1 MRDLLIFG
9 LVFALIPFIFKRP
22 AVGILAFMWI
32 SLMNPHRLTYGAAY
46 DFPFAALIGG
56 ITIIS
61 AFMSKDRK
69 HLPLTPVTAILIVF
83 MVWTTFTTLFAQDPK
98 LAWEE
103 WSRVSK
109 TFLVT
114 FLAMTLV
121 NSEKEI
127 KAFPWVLGLSLG
139 FYGLKGGIFTLASG
153 GKSHVLGPE
162 GSYITD
168 NNCLALALI
177 TTLPLI
183 WHLQG
188 QAQKKWQRYGLRGL
202 AILTMIAAAG
212 SYSRGAL
219 LAAAAMLFFLW
230 LKSSQKLRTGAI
242 LLLLVPLI
250 YAIMPEK
257 WFARMETID
266 DYKEDSS
273 ALGRLNAW
281 HFAFNVAKDH
291 FLGGGYIA
299 FTPSMFLAYAPD
311 PIDFHVA
318 HSIYFQ
324 VLGEHG
330 FIGLGLFLALMVSAW
345 RTGSRIL
352 QFCRG
357 REELKHVANLAAML
371 QVSIIGYAVGGA
383 FLSLAYYDLY
393 YYFIALLVL
402 LEKVFMMK
410 PAIATSFPGIRGA
423 STVTRQSEAK

>member
-1 MRDLLIFG
+1 MRDLVIFG
-9 LVFALIPFIFKRP
+9 IVFGLIPFILKRP
-22 AVGILAFMWI
+22 VVGILAFMWI

-46 DFPFAALIGG
+46 NFPFAALIGG
-56 ITIIS
+56 LTILSLVIS
-61 AFMSKDRK
+61 REPKR
-69 HLPLTPVTAILIVF
+69 LPITPVTVVLMIF
-83 MVWTTFTTLFAQDPK
+83 MGWMTFTTFFAQDTQ

-103 WSRVSK
+103 WNRVSK

-114 FLAMTLV
+114 FLAIITI
-121 NSEKEI
+121 NSIKDI

-139 FYGLKGGIFTLASG
+139 FYGLKGGLFTLASG
-153 GKSHVLGPE
+153 GTSHVLGPE

-177 TTLPLI
+177 TTLPII
-183 WHLQG
+183 WYLQS
-188 QAQKKWQRYGLRGL
+188 QVKSKWQRYGLQGL
-202 AILTMIAAAG
+202 AVLTVIAAAG

-219 LAAAAMLFFLW
+219 LAGAAMLLFLW
-230 LKSSQKLRTGAI
+230 LKSAQKARTGVI
-242 LLLLVPLI
+242 LLLLIPLV
-250 YAIMPEK
+250 YSVMPEK

-266 DYKEDSS
+266 DYKQDSS

-281 HFAFNVAKDH
+281 YFAFNLAKDH

-299 FTPSMFLAYAPD
+299 FTPKLFLMYAPD
-311 PIDFHVA
+311 PYDFHVA

-330 FIGLGLFLALMVSAW
+330 FIGLAIFLILMLTAW

-352 QFCRG
+352 NFCRG
-357 REELKHVANLAAML
+357 KEELQPISSLAAML

-393 YYFIALLVL
+393 YYFIALLVAI
-402 LEKVFMMK
+402 EKVVLS
-410 PAIATSFPGIRGA
+410 TSTAGRIQVTNHPI
-423 STVTRQSEAK
+423 STHSSR